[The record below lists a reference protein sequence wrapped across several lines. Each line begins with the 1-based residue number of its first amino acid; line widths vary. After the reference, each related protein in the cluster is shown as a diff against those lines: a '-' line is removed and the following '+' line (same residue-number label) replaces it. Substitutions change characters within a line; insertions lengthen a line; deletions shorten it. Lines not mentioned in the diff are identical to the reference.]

1 MTTSAGT
8 AAREWSD
15 AEIHRALDLFEAGA
29 SVRKISSELGIS
41 RHQAEKFVKA
51 AKAQSPKPEAERF
64 PRGSFAMVTPE
75 DGVPRPRS
83 ATAYEPPHDF
93 ETLQRTRAELKSALD
108 RAVQMGDRASVSTFS
123 LALQRLDKTN
133 DPGSAPESAG
143 VVDFS
148 HLPDWALDLLDLMLR
163 PVKIDDAGAV
173 ERDGLTPAEQAR
185 WTRYERAFAKV
196 R

>member
-1 MTTSAGT
+1 MTNTGT
-8 AAREWSD
+8 AERLWSD
-15 AEIHRALDLFEAGA
+15 AEIHKGLDLIEAGA
-29 SVRKISSELGIS
+29 SVRKLASELNVS
-41 RHQAEKFVKA
+41 RHQAEKFA
-51 AKAQSPKPEAERF
+51 RLAKPKPKAPEPNRF

-83 ATAYEPPHDF
+83 ATAYEPPRDF

-108 RAVQMGDRASVSTFS
+108 RAVQMGDRASVSSYS

-133 DPGSAPESAG
+133 DPGSAPEAAG

-148 HLPDWALDLLDLMLR
+148 HLPNWALDLLDLMLR
-163 PVKIDDAGAV
+163 PVKIDDTGAV

-185 WTRYERAFAKV
+185 WTRYDRAFAKV